1 METIEISRMTYIDLE
16 SVCEIERIV
25 FPRPWTRSMFEHDL
39 ARSGYTFYVVARIP
53 SPSTDTRAP
62 ASRVGRGVLKHWRAS
77 LQTGRAGRIVGY
89 GGMLRVGGEGRIST
103 LAVGPAYR
111 NRGIA
116 KALMLTMAKW
126 AIKSGI
132 QWLTLEVR
140 RSNLVA
146 QNLYK
151 KFGFYKVAVRE
162 GYYSDNNEDAIVMWT
177 GDITSPNYKKLLG
190 KTGRS
195 LNINV
200 IERIE
205 GLVETDL

>member
-1 METIEISRMTYIDLE
+1 MKTIEISRMTYIDLQ
-16 SVCEIERIV
+16 SVCEIERTV

-39 ARSGYTFYVVARIP
+39 ARPGYTFYIVARIL
-53 SPSTDTRAP
+53 SPSTDTCTP
-62 ASRVGRGVLKHWRAS
+62 SSRVGRGVLKHWR
-77 LQTGRAGRIVGY
+77 TGPPTRRAKKIVGY
-89 GGMLRVGGEGRIST
+89 GGMIRVGDEGRIST
-103 LAVGPAYR
+103 LAVDPAYQ

-126 AIKSGI
+126 ALKSGI

-151 KFGFYKVAVRE
+151 KFGFYKVAIRK

-177 GDITSPNYKKLLG
+177 GDITSPNYKKLLE
-190 KTGRS
+190 KMGRS
-195 LNINV
+195 LSISV

-205 GLVETDL
+205 S